1 MLIISPGAG
10 DQEYSWSAPGR
21 QKSSFRL
28 LLILFLPFS
37 DEQKTSSFKTQ
48 NTQIEDHKFN
58 MF

>member
-28 LLILFLPFS
+28 LLFLPFL

-48 NTQIEDHKFN
+48 NTQTEDHKFN